1 MIEDDLNK
9 IFICYSNTW
18 QFKLDVLS
26 LLPID
31 WLWMIAT
38 LSSNAPTV
46 VMFIRLLK
54 FYRLQQFI
62 DRSESRARYSYACR
76 VFFMVHHLLIL
87 IHWNACIYYII
98 SRWLGLGTDAW
109 VYPNTEAWNGL
120 SRKYVYCF
128 YWSTMTLTTI
138 GEVPSPETTL
148 EYMFVTID
156 YFMGIL
162 MFATLVGNI
171 GNILNNVQ
179 RKRTKFQNKM
189 SEIKNY
195 MRQTSV
201 PDQLQERVVRWF
213 EYLWEYNT
221 HLDEKNILDSLPD
234 KLKAE
239 IGMHVHFETLKKADF
254 FAECEQGLLWE
265 LVLRL
270 RTQIYSPG
278 EYVCR
283 KGDVGRE
290 MYMVSSG
297 KLEVMPEEDGC
308 VVRTLLH
315 GESFGEIS
323 VLDLSHNHRRRTAF
337 VRSVGYSVLLCLSD
351 TDLSQVLKDYPKTKE
366 RMMVKG
372 WHWLGNDVHNAEDK
386 SPLLH
391 RQASEILSD
400 GEELLCNGDDHRL
413 TSTVMI
419 DQITATNNRLTE
431 LEQLMKQILTEMQ
444 QKSKN

>member
-1 MIEDDLNK
+1 MEDDLSK
-9 IFICYSNTW
+9 IFICYSTTW

-26 LLPID
+26 LLPVD
-31 WLWMIAT
+31 WLWMIIT
-38 LSSNAPTV
+38 FSTNAPTV
-46 VMFIRLLK
+46 LLFIRLLK
-54 FYRLQQFI
+54 CYRLQQFI
-62 DRSESRARYSYACR
+62 DRSESRARFSHACR
-76 VFFMVHHLLIL
+76 VFFMLHHLLIL

-109 VYPNTEAWNGL
+109 VYPNTEAWNCL

-138 GEVPSPETTL
+138 GEVPSPENTL

-171 GNILNNVQ
+171 GNILNNIQ
-179 RKRTKFQNKM
+179 RKHTKFQNKM

-201 PDQLQERVVRWF
+201 PDQLQERVVKWL

-221 HLDEKNILDSLPD
+221 HLDEKKILDSLPD

-297 KLEVMPEEDGC
+297 RLEVMPEEDGRI
-308 VVRTLLH
+308 VRTLLH

-323 VLDLSHNHRRRTAF
+323 VLDLGNNHRRRTAF
-337 VRSVGYSVLLCLSD
+337 VRSVGYSVLLCLTES
-351 TDLSQVLKDYPKTKE
+351 DLSQVLRDYPKTKE
-366 RMMVKG
+366 RMIVKG
-372 WHWLGNDVHNAEDK
+372 CRWLGNDVRSADTRP
-386 SPLLH
+386 SLH
-391 RQASEILSD
+391 RQASELSSD
-400 GEELLCNGDDHRL
+400 GSEELFSVDDRL
-413 TSTVMI
+413 SANIII
-419 DQITATNNRLTE
+419 DQMTATNNRLIE
-431 LEQLMKQILTEMQ
+431 LEKLMKQMLAEMQ
-444 QKSKN
+444 R